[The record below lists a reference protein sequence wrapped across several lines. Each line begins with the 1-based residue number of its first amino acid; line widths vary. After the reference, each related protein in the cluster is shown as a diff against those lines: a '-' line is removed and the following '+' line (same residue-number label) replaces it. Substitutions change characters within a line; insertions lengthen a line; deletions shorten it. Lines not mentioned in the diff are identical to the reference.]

1 MSYGHHLSIINQF
14 VKPCNF
20 ADYVRNLSGIYQN
33 IIMFEEDGFS
43 PNSSDSISF

>member
-20 ADYVRNLSGIYQN
+20 ADYVRNLSGNYQN
-33 IIMFEEDGFS
+33 IIIFEEDGFS
-43 PNSSDSISF
+43 SNPSDSIRF